1 MAVEIKVPSLGE
13 SVTEVTVAKWLKNL
27 GDMVAE
33 GDPLV
38 ELETDK
44 ATQEIYAPQ
53 SGLLIAVAAPEGSTQ
68 AIGAILGR
76 IGGGADVVQKMSN
89 GEAPAGPIVPPV
101 DASHY
106 TKAEP
111 AATGPAAAADEPEES
126 PMQAAVP
133 PPPPSAPPPPPLSP
147 SPAVPE
153 DHQYHE
159 IHPAQHHHEL
169 DERDEGEAPK
179 QLPGVERMLAENRLD
194 ATDIHGSGRDG
205 RLTKED
211 ILAHVERQNA
221 RHSRQAS
228 SDPAESERETESEAE
243 HEVETD
249 NAADLAT
256 ADSMTTTAAPPD
268 GSDSQ
273 PEAAIITAPIPV
285 PVRAAEPEPEPEPE
299 PVEREA
305 PVAPVAPTAVPA
317 TPPNSAEPSPQI
329 TRQKMSRLRQKIAE
343 RLKEAQNTA
352 AMLTTF
358 NEVDMTAIMK
368 LRSTLNPAFEAQNGV
383 KLGLMS
389 LFVKAAIEA
398 LKEYPAVNAEIS
410 GHEILYK
417 NFFDIG
423 VAVGTD
429 RGLVV
434 PVLRGADRLS
444 FAEIEQRIAD
454 LGSRARSGKL
464 SLEEMSGGSFTITNG
479 GVYGSLLSTPILNPP
494 QSGILGMHKI
504 QKRPVVVSDETGD
517 SIAIRQMM
525 YLALTYDHRL
535 IDGKEAVGFLVKIK
549 SLLEEPQQMQVQI

>member
-27 GDMVAE
+27 GDMVTE

-53 SGLLIAVAAPEGSTQ
+53 SGLLISVAAPEGSTQ
-68 AIGAILGR
+68 AIGSILGR
-76 IGGGADVVQKMSN
+76 IGGGADVVLKMSN

-101 DASHY
+101 DASHF
-106 TKAEP
+106 TRPEAVKPEAVKPDPAMAEHELPEHELPEDSLPEDEIP
-111 AATGPAAAADEPEES
+111 AAVFRAAESLPILRHPESEPSPVEREEEEAEEPES
-126 PMQAAVP
+126 NR
-133 PPPPSAPPPPPLSP
+133 
-147 SPAVPE
+147 
-153 DHQYHE
+153 DG
-159 IHPAQHHHEL
+159 EL
-169 DERDEGEAPK
+169 Q
-179 QLPGVERMLAENRLD
+179 QLPGVARMLAENQLE
-194 ATDIHGSGRDG
+194 AADINGSGRDG

-211 ILAHVERQNA
+211 ILAHIERQNA
-221 RHSRQAS
+221 RHLRQAPS
-228 SDPAESERETESEAE
+228 HDSVQNEEVSDPPVATLAGADGVDLGAQDERSESLPPILPPQESAAPEAE
-243 HEVETD
+243 
-249 NAADLAT
+249 
-256 ADSMTTTAAPPD
+256 
-268 GSDSQ
+268 
-273 PEAAIITAPIPV
+273 
-285 PVRAAEPEPEPEPE
+285 
-299 PVEREA
+299 
-305 PVAPVAPTAVPA
+305 
-317 TPPNSAEPSPQI
+317 I

-368 LRSTLNPAFEAQNGV
+368 LRAMINPAFEAQNGV

-389 LFVKAAIEA
+389 LFVKASIAA
-398 LKEYPAVNAEIS
+398 LHDYPAVNAEIA
-410 GHEILYK
+410 GNEILFKKFY
-417 NFFDIG
+417 DIG

-444 FAEIEQRIAD
+444 YGEIEKQIAD
-454 LGSRARSGKL
+454 MGSRARSGKL

-504 QKRPVVVSDETGD
+504 QKRPVVISDESGD
-517 SIAIRQMM
+517 SLAIRQMM
-525 YLALTYDHRL
+525 YIALTYDHRL
-535 IDGKEAVGFLVKIK
+535 IDGREAVGFLIKIK
-549 SLLEEPQQMQVQI
+549 TLLEDPQLMQVQI